1 MSIRVVINVNKGPA
15 QVQRRVRP
23 ADVRRRRTQQR
34 PRPRAVVSAPA
45 IRAGGARAIC
55 ARMRVYCAGNGPSP
69 ALRAFTPPRGF
80 CVAERAAADGRGMRR
95 AMGGSARR
103 GFDGFFISDC
113 TALELMQN
121 VKWDDCKHPWP
132 SEGGSCRC
140 VHVWVCVCV

>member
-1 MSIRVVINVNKGPA
+1 MSIRVLRRYNAAYGRPTCADGALNNDLVRA
-15 QVQRRVRP
+15 QWS
-23 ADVRRRRTQQR
+23 VRRR
-34 PRPRAVVSAPA
+34 SAQ
-45 IRAGGARAIC
+45 GG
-55 ARMRVYCAGNGPSP
+55 MRVYCAGNGPSP

-121 VKWDDCKHPWP
+121 VQWDDCKHPWP

-140 VHVWVCVCV
+140 VHV